1 MRYDLEQ
8 LGPTRF
14 QDMSAALAVSVFGPG
29 VQSMGAGRDGGRDM
43 CYRGRL
49 TWVDGSGEAAETWDG
64 YTIFQVKHKR
74 TLSARPEDNATWLW
88 SQVRGELDA
97 WAEPG
102 SDRAEIPDHLVFVTN
117 VPLSPTPGTGGYD
130 VLHTHIARY
139 IARLEDDSRDI
150 PGEAGSVRR
159 AKLARLSRIK
169 KWRFWDANQIQ
180 ALLDGRPG
188 VRNAFSAF
196 LTAADV
202 FANLSQFTD
211 KLPLDALGPALRT
224 HARSSLTGEGTIH
237 FDEAGSH
244 GMPGLPLHEVV
255 VDLPVT
261 TVDGSSRDSVIRYV
275 LDRAERMLKP
285 GVTTWTG
292 PRHLVLT
299 GAPGNGKTTLSRFLV
314 QAFRAAMLRGSQ
326 DLSTDQRLLI
336 DGTKQSLQRVGRQLP
351 RHRRWAMRVD
361 LAEYAQEGGLDSD
374 STLLRWI
381 SRKISQRLDA
391 GEASPAVLSSWMK
404 QWPWFLVLDG
414 LDEVTEPSL
423 RRRLIQQVTEFVD
436 EAEAEDCDVLT
447 ILTTRLV
454 GYTEHIA
461 PTHFERIDLD
471 HLSLEEAVRYGT
483 LAVQARLRDDVD
495 RVDKV
500 VRGLRDAAG
509 DEALQG
515 LLRTPLQVLILTI
528 IIDGAGHL
536 APDRYSLFRNYYD
549 TVFKREQSKIG
560 GLHHLLQEYGQQIQ
574 QLHEHVGFEL
584 QARSESGD
592 RSYATLSR
600 NELRAIAWRILEE
613 DGFEPGGRDSG
624 LLDGILDAATHRLV
638 LIVPRGDEGYGFDV
652 RSLQELTAAMRLT
665 TGPLDVV
672 CARLR
677 FAAASPHW
685 RNTWIFAA
693 GRLFSEP
700 QPHQHRAVVELVE
713 ALDDDAPGRCGAAV
727 PLGPRLALEIVDDG
741 MARSLPRWRSRL
753 ILRGLR
759 VLHEP
764 VSDDLLSIARV
775 LVRYADTGEEQAK
788 EVANGIRGALR
799 EGGEARATSIAARN
813 FIALVAEKTGAGV
826 DARAVS
832 HILEQP
838 TLQAQGRAPH
848 GWEDFDLE
856 FATASLN
863 GSLQILAADAQA
875 AIYHLANGQIDIGE
889 ATGDVLAA
897 LADEHTAVVLSAA
910 LSHVTPHEP
919 RLALAL
925 RTTVLT
931 EIYRQPLGDALR
943 P

>member
-8 LGPTRF
+8 LGPTGF
-14 QDMSAALAVSVFGPG
+14 QDMSAALAVSMFGPG

-43 CYRGRL
+43 FCQGRL
-49 TWVDGSGEAAETWDG
+49 TWLDGPGEAAETWDG
-64 YTIFQVKHKR
+64 YTIFQVKHR
-74 TLSARPEDNATWLW
+74 QTLNARPGNNAAWLW
-88 SQVRGELDA
+88 GQVHSELEA

-102 SDRAEIPDHLVFVTN
+102 RDRADVPDNLVFVTN
-117 VPLSPTPGTGGYD
+117 VPLSPTPGSGGHD
-130 VLHTHIARY
+130 MLHTRVANY
-139 IARLEDDSRDI
+139 IARFEDGSRDVDE
-150 PGEAGSVRR
+150 EAGRLRR
-159 AKLARLSRIK
+159 AKLARLLKIK
-169 KWRFWDANQIQ
+169 NWKFWDANQLE
-180 ALLDGRPG
+180 ALLNTRPG

-202 FANLSQFTD
+202 FANLGQFTD
-211 KLPLDALGPALRT
+211 QLPLSDLEPALRV
-224 HARSSLTGEGTIH
+224 HARSCLTGEGKIY
-237 FDEAGSH
+237 FDEAGSRELA
-244 GMPGLPLHEVV
+244 GFPLHQVV

-261 TVDGSSRDSVIRYV
+261 TTGESVGNSAIPYV
-275 LDRAERMLKP
+275 LERAEHVLKP
-285 GVTTWTG
+285 KMPTWTG

-299 GAPGNGKTTLSRFLV
+299 GSPGNGKTTLSRFLV
-314 QAFRAAMLRGSQ
+314 QVFRSAMLRGA
-326 DLSTDQRLLI
+326 DHLSTDQRSVI
-336 DGTKQSLQRVGRQLP
+336 EGTEQSLRRLGRKLP
-351 RHRRWAMRVD
+351 QHRRWPMRVD

-381 SRKISQRLDA
+381 SRKISDRLDA
-391 GEASPAVLSSWMK
+391 GAVTPAVLSSWMK

-414 LDEVTEPSL
+414 LDEVTEPGM
-423 RRRLIQQVTEFVD
+423 RKRLIEQVTAFVD
-436 EAEAEDCDVLT
+436 EAEAEDCDVLVV
-447 ILTTRLV
+447 LTTRPV

-483 LAVQARLRDDVD
+483 LAVQARLRDDLD

-500 VRGLRDAAG
+500 VAGLREAAR
-509 DEALQG
+509 DEALQR

-536 APDRYSLFRNYYD
+536 APDRYGLFRNYYD
-549 TVFKREQSKIG
+549 TVFKREQNKIG
-560 GLHHLLQEYGQQIQ
+560 GLHHLLQEHDQQVQ
-574 QLHEHVGFEL
+574 QLHEQVGFEL

-592 RSYATLSR
+592 RSYATLSYD
-600 NELRAIAWRILEE
+600 ELRDVAWRTLER
-613 DGFEPGGRDSG
+613 DGFKPGGKDSK
-624 LLDGILDAATHRLV
+624 LLDGILDAATKRLV
-638 LIVPRGDEGYGFDV
+638 LIVPRGDDGYGFDV

-677 FAAASPHW
+677 LAAASPHW

-700 QPHQHRAVVELVE
+700 QPHQHQAVVELVE
-713 ALDDDAPGRCGAAV
+713 TLDDDAPGRCGAAV

-741 MARSLPRWRSRL
+741 MARSLPKWRSRL
-753 ILRGLR
+753 IFRGLR

-764 VSDDLLSIARV
+764 VSDDLPSIVRV

-788 EVANGIRGALR
+788 EVADGIRGALR
-799 EGGEARATSIAARN
+799 EGGEARATSIAARHL
-813 FIALVAEKTGAGV
+813 IWLVAEKTGAGV
-826 DARAVS
+826 DAKAIS

-838 TLQAQGRAPH
+838 TLQAQERASH
-848 GWEDFDLE
+848 GWENFDLE

-863 GSLQILAADAQA
+863 GSLQILASYAQA
-875 AIYHLANGQIDIGE
+875 AIHHLANGQIDVGE
-889 ATGDVLAA
+889 ATGDILAA
-897 LADEHTAVVLSAA
+897 LVDERTAVVLSAA

-919 RLALAL
+919 PLALAL
-925 RTTVLT
+925 RTTILT

-943 P
+943 S